1 MSKFVIYKAISPL
14 GYPVEIMTD
23 GLPSK
28 VTYEKL
34 FVDEEMR
41 IMKIEATGAKVVKEV
56 AQVPTPQK
64 PLEATTQSQEKFCG
78 TCGLKMTM
86 RSGVGKTGKAW
97 TGWFCSD
104 KSHEP
109 IWG

>member
-28 VTYEKL
+28 TTYAKL
-34 FVDEEMR
+34 FEDEATR
-41 IMKIEATGAKVVKEV
+41 IMKIEQTGARVVKEV
-56 AQVPTPQK
+56 TK

-78 TCGLKMTM
+78 TCGAKMEFKTGT
-86 RSGVGKTGKAW
+86 SAKTGKPW
-97 TGWFCSD
+97 KGWFCED
-104 KSHEP
+104 KTHEP
-109 IWG
+109 VWER

>member
-28 VTYEKL
+28 VTYAKL
-34 FVDEEMR
+34 FEDEVTR
-41 IMKIEATGAKVVKEV
+41 IMTIEATGARVVKEV
-56 AQVPTPQK
+56 TK